1 MVMLNFL
8 QVAKEELSRECDYV
22 LEATNQKRFRELLS
36 SSEGFY
42 VPMVFDEIS
51 TRRVLTTELVKGNIH
66 PLHNTFLS

>member
-1 MVMLNFL
+1 MLNFL

-36 SSEGFY
+36 GSEGFY

-51 TRRVLTTELVKGNIH
+51 SRRVLTTELVRGNIH
-66 PLHNTFLS
+66 PLYITSLS